1 MSNRGLSGNRDA
13 DGNLM
18 VQVKDES
25 AKLIESVADATMEEL
40 VAIEEQLEAAIAEG
54 REDLEPRLEL
64 IRQILDSRTQESP
77 DLAVEF

>member
-77 DLAVEF
+77 DLSVEF